1 MNKNR
6 HGPPSWVHG
15 LVGEAAQTSESP
27 FSATVGPR
35 ERNSACF
42 LNALSQKIFS
52 KEKLSWNLSREPKGE
67 WKLTRKGAGEGEGED
82 HVIWN
87 VIKCMWWGPGSR
99 PGLAAVPTRMF
110 MVPSEPGGCVC
121 VCVRARAHVHACVRG
136 CRPIFIFKKNGKSV
150 K

>member
-6 HGPPSWVHG
+6 HSPPSWVHG

-27 FSATVGPR
+27 FSATTGPR

-82 HVIWN
+82 HVMWN
-87 VIKCMWWGPGSR
+87 VIKCMWCGPESR
-99 PGLAAVPTRMF
+99 PGWLQYP
-110 MVPSEPGGCVC
+110 PGCSWYRVNLGCVC